1 MTDGYKAKS
10 FKGVPI
16 ALEKHADGS
25 VTVCKEIL
33 EELEE
38 ALGHYPQQP
47 DLPRIRSIL
56 EKMI

>member
-16 ALEKHADGS
+16 AIEKHTDGS

-33 EELEE
+33 EELED
-38 ALGHYPQQP
+38 ALGKYPQQP
-47 DLPRIRSIL
+47 DVARIRSIL
-56 EKMI
+56 EKML